1 MIEAN
6 HWNKDANRYDI
17 EFDLSSLMDEKKV
30 LTIII
35 TFEEPNGNQFPVTSY
50 SVLVSRIL
58 TDAIGTGVRN
68 MKIGTVNMIV
78 GSFIYVSVL

>member
-1 MIEAN
+1 
-6 HWNKDANRYDI
+6 
-17 EFDLSSLMDEKKV
+17 MDEKKV

-35 TFEEPNGNQFPVTSY
+35 TVEEPNGNQFPVTSY

-68 MKIGTVNMIV
+68 MKIGENNEYAN
-78 GSFIYVSVL
+78 G